1 MDVYANAWNGIGNS
15 TFLSTATKVAWNGS
29 MWIAVGGLSTTTVAY
44 TYDVN
49 GATSWTPLSTGST
62 FDNVSTGIA
71 WNGSMWIAVGNI
83 NNEIISSTNGTVWS
97 VIPSLSFITLTNI
110 SWNGL
115 LWVGGGVPKTAAN
128 ISLAYSYDGINWNAA
143 SSSTNFFSSCACL
156 AWNGSMWL
164 AGGNGSSTIAT
175 SRDGINWTG
184 LGNTVFST
192 YTYGIAYNS
201 ARPNTITFGLT
212 GGSSGVTGTISGNIT
227 SAPISLSAGN
237 VLDVVS
243 DTYYNTGF
251 SNFAVSIT
259 TD

>member
-1 MDVYANAWNGIGNS
+1 
-15 TFLSTATKVAWNGS
+15 
-29 MWIAVGGLSTTTVAY
+29 
-44 TYDVN
+44 
-49 GATSWTPLSTGST
+49 
-62 FDNVSTGIA
+62 
-71 WNGSMWIAVGNI
+71 
-83 NNEIISSTNGTVWS
+83 
-97 VIPSLSFITLTNI
+97 
-110 SWNGL
+110 
-115 LWVGGGVPKTAAN
+115 
-128 ISLAYSYDGINWNAA
+128 
-143 SSSTNFFSSCACL
+143 
-156 AWNGSMWL
+156 MWL